1 METLTYLFLIFIF
14 YSFIGYIVEM
24 IYMTIQ
30 VGRINN
36 RGFLT
41 GPVLPVY
48 GIGSIFIILTLSKYK
63 QDPVALFFLS
73 AILCSALEYVTSF
86 LLEKIFHNMWWDYF
100 DMKFNL
106 NGRIC
111 LLNTVLFGI
120 GGIIIILIGQP
131 ILSKVIELLEFKT
144 WLIVA
149 IIIFI
154 IFIIDTIY
162 SIIVAYN
169 LRNRLIIVEEVK
181 NEKLS
186 KIPLVLERTIKKRVA
201 NLKIYPTRLIKAFP
215 RLTKGKFKEF
225 KIMKKL
231 SLKKKEE
238 K

>member
-1 METLTYLFLIFIF
+1 METLTYLFIIFLF

-41 GPVLPVY
+41 GPVIPVY
-48 GIGSIFIILTLSKYK
+48 GLGSIFMILTLTKYK
-63 QDPVALFFLS
+63 NDPVALFFLS
-73 AILCSALEYVTSF
+73 SILCSALEYLTSF
-86 LLEKIFHNMWWDYF
+86 LLEKIFHNMWWDYY

-111 LLNTVLFGI
+111 LLNSILFGV
-120 GGIIIILIGQP
+120 GGIIVICFGQP
-131 ILSKVIELLEFKT
+131 ILEKILKLLTFKT
-144 WLIVA
+144 WLVVA
-149 IIIFI
+149 IILFI
-154 IFIIDTIY
+154 IFMIDTIY

-169 LRNRLIIVEEVK
+169 LRNRLIVVEELK
-181 NEKLS
+181 NQKLS
-186 KIPLVLERTIKKRVA
+186 KIPLVLEKTIKKRVA
-201 NLKIYPTRLIKAFP
+201 NLTIYPSRLLKAFP

-231 SLKKKEE
+231 SLKKKS
-238 K
+238 KN